1 MPYKDPDKQREYQ
14 RKWMQQKDRN
24 RPPIGSNRFF
34 SNACSKMK
42 NKANELGLD
51 FNLDAT
57 YLKDIFPVDGKCPA
71 LRFTLEKGINGIGTD
86 SSPSLDR
93 INNKLGYTKDNVQWV
108 SRLANQIM
116 SSATPDQVI
125 QVGEYFKRVTEE
137 LVMRAKPFSK
147 EDYDKY
153 DSPAKEAMIY
163 WLSQKNPNL
172 IIDDKENF
180 KADLR
185 VTDPDTNKN
194 YLFELETINK
204 WESHM
209 NSEDQFNCGVCKADE
224 FSVPTA
230 KKSIKEYLKI
240 PQEHRPN
247 FTYVTFRSDFKMA
260 LMTNIYAILNSERKV
275 IPNRYSQTEEFYI
288 VNKSFSRP
296 ENMEIN

>member
-1 MPYKDPDKQREYQ
+1 M
-14 RKWMQQKDRN
+14 
-24 RPPIGSNRFF
+24 
-34 SNACSKMK
+34 
-42 NKANELGLD
+42 
-51 FNLDAT
+51 
-57 YLKDIFPVDGKCPA
+57 
-71 LRFTLEKGINGIGTD
+71 
-86 SSPSLDR
+86 
-93 INNKLGYTKDNVQWV
+93 
-108 SRLANQIM
+108 
-116 SSATPDQVI
+116 
-125 QVGEYFKRVTEE
+125 
-137 LVMRAKPFSK
+137 
-147 EDYDKY
+147 
-153 DSPAKEAMIY
+153 
-163 WLSQKNPNL
+163 SQKNPNL

-275 IPNRYSQTEEFYI
+275 FPNRYSQTEEFYI